1 MSIVAIG
8 LNNTSASLELL
19 EQLSVRGDDLL
30 KSFDDLLGRNNLSE
44 VVVLSTCNRTEIYAV
59 AERFHG
65 AYDDICAHFSE
76 RSFLPADSFVDDL
89 YVHYDDDAVRHLFRV
104 SSGLDSAVLGE
115 SEILGQV
122 KSAWESARIA
132 DVTGPMLNLLFRHA
146 VTTGK
151 RARTETAIA
160 RNITSVSQAAVAMAA
175 DELGGLRG
183 RRVLVI
189 GAGDM
194 AEGML
199 QSLIDRELDELLI
212 ANRTPQRASDL
223 AKRIGGRAVPLD
235 TLAEELC
242 DVDVLL
248 TGTGATSIIV
258 DHAGLGAALT
268 GRETRPL
275 VVVDVAVPRDVDPEV
290 GNSPGVTLLDMD
302 DLAEFAAKGRRER
315 VREVES
321 VENIINVEVARFG
334 ELRSARGVAPLVSA
348 LHREAEAIRQLEIEH
363 SNRSLGDLTPEEREA
378 VEAMSRRLVA
388 KLLHQPTIALKDAAG
403 SPKGDRLADSLRDL
417 FDL

>member
-19 EQLSVRGDDLL
+19 EQLSVRGDDLV
-30 KSFDDLLGRNNLSE
+30 KAFDDLLGRNNLSE

-65 AYDDICAHFSE
+65 AYDDICAHFSD

-104 SSGLDSAVLGE
+104 ASGLDSAVLGE

-122 KSAWESARIA
+122 KVAWESARVA

-175 DELGGLRG
+175 DELGGLRD

-189 GAGDM
+189 GAGEM

-199 QSLIDRELDELLI
+199 QSLVDRELDELLI
-212 ANRTPQRASDL
+212 ANRTPQRAVEL
-223 AKRIGGRAVPLD
+223 AQRIGGRAVPLD
-235 TLAEELC
+235 TLADELC
-242 DVDVLL
+242 NVDVLL

-258 DHAGLGAALT
+258 DHASLGAALND
-268 GRETRPL
+268 RETRPL
-275 VVVDVAVPRDVDPEV
+275 VVVDVAVPRDVSPEV

-302 DLAEFAAKGRRER
+302 DLAEFAARGRRER

-321 VENIINVEVARFG
+321 VENIISVEVARFG

-363 SNRSLGDLTPEEREA
+363 SSRSLDDLTPEELEA

-388 KLLHQPTIALKDAAG
+388 KLLHQPTVALKSAAG